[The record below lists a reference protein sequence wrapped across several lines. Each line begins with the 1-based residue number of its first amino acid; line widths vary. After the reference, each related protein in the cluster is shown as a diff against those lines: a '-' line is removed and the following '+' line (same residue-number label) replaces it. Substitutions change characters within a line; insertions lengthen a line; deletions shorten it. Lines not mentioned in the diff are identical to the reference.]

1 MLHNFSSSIDG
12 GGFIFRRTTAGG
24 IEKIE
29 ANGYPL
35 ISPPGESQRVWKRG
49 LAYLM
54 DRFDM
59 DNLTD
64 RFRLSDLAL
73 DWGKIQ
79 GVPMVNPDYVHSYE
93 AERGF
98 QHYADLASDQIMRL
112 EKGNAGN
119 TDYATHDFDGIPGL
133 RVTSKGSF
141 EFSTHQANKSSK
153 GPRTI
158 RKARVNPVDGET
170 LVYLYLKALTG
181 VNNLRRVTLKQLAC
195 VDSSHNRSLSL
206 DWQDLAS
213 QAYNSGDMT
222 GLNDFQVQHG
232 INDRA
237 YAAV

>member
-29 ANGYPL
+29 SNGYPL
-35 ISPPGESQRVWKRG
+35 ISPPGESQRVWQNG
-49 LAYLM
+49 LEYVES
-54 DRFDM
+54 RFDM
-59 DNLTD
+59 GVLSE
-64 RFRLSDLAL
+64 RFRLADLAF

-79 GVPMVNPDYVHSYE
+79 GVPVVKDFILSFE

-98 QHYADLASDQIMRL
+98 QHYVDMANNQIDRL
-112 EKGNAGN
+112 IKGNAGN
-119 TDYATHDFDGIPGL
+119 TEYATTSFDGIPGL

-170 LVYLYLKALTG
+170 LVYMYLKALTG

-206 DWQDLAS
+206 DWQALAR
-213 QAYNSGDMT
+213 QAYKSGDM
-222 GLNDFQVQHG
+222 GALDYFQVHHG
-232 INDRA
+232 MSDRA